1 MESASGSLNQ
11 QTREET
17 MAVDLTKEPKIYL
30 SLEQRKPIRETMQ
43 KALSSLNTD
52 DDWAY
57 ASQCFA
63 REYQY
68 YKKAQRLERTLFN
81 FTTDDQI
88 I

>member
-1 MESASGSLNQ
+1 
-11 QTREET
+11 

-30 SLEQRKPIRETMQ
+30 TTEQRRPIREAMQ

-52 DDWAY
+52 DAWAY

-68 YKKAQRLERTLFN
+68 YKKAQRLERTLFD

>member
-1 MESASGSLNQ
+1 
-11 QTREET
+11 

-30 SLEQRKPIRETMQ
+30 SLEQRKPIRETME

-52 DDWAY
+52 DAWAY

-68 YKKAQRLERTLFN
+68 YKKAQRLERTLFD

>member
-1 MESASGSLNQ
+1 
-11 QTREET
+11 

-30 SLEQRKPIRETMQ
+30 SLEQRKSIKETMQ
-43 KALSSLNTD
+43 KALFSLNTD

-68 YKKAQRLERTLFN
+68 YKKAQRLERTLFD

>member
-1 MESASGSLNQ
+1 
-11 QTREET
+11 
-17 MAVDLTKEPKIYL
+17 MAVDLTKESKIYL
-30 SLEQRKPIRETMQ
+30 SLEQRKPIRETME

-68 YKKAQRLERTLFN
+68 YKKAQRLERTLFDIE
-81 FTTDDQI
+81 TDDRTPDLSEAL
-88 I
+88 

>member
-1 MESASGSLNQ
+1 
-11 QTREET
+11 

-52 DDWAY
+52 DTWAY

-68 YKKAQRLERTLFN
+68 YKKAQRLERTLFDIEC
-81 FTTDDQI
+81 DDRTPDLSEVL
-88 I
+88 

>member
-1 MESASGSLNQ
+1 
-11 QTREET
+11 
-17 MAVDLTKEPKIYL
+17 MAVDL
-30 SLEQRKPIRETMQ
+30 SLEQRDPIRETMQ

-52 DDWAY
+52 DEWAY

-63 REYQY
+63 REYHY
-68 YKKAQRLERTLFN
+68 YKKAQRLERTLFD

>member
-1 MESASGSLNQ
+1 
-11 QTREET
+11 

-30 SLEQRKPIRETMQ
+30 SLEQRKPIRETME

-68 YKKAQRLERTLFN
+68 YKKAQRLERTLFD

>member
-1 MESASGSLNQ
+1 MGSVSGSLNQ

-68 YKKAQRLERTLFN
+68 YKKAQRLERTLFD

>member
-1 MESASGSLNQ
+1 
-11 QTREET
+11 
-17 MAVDLTKEPKIYL
+17 MAVDLTKEPKIHL
-30 SLEQRKPIRETMQ
+30 TWEQRKPIKKTMQ

-52 DDWAY
+52 DAWAY

-68 YKKAQRLERTLFN
+68 YKKAQRLERTLFD